1 MCTRTR
7 ERGAKSA
14 ARLFVGNK
22 WLARCAAAVRKP
34 GAAFCP
40 LFRSHRALVPLL
52 LLGLPGSPFSFRAA
66 TGANRFSMVN
76 EPPSGNS
83 LGDTKY
89 SRIVRA
95 YARVEKR
102 RRRKYMRA
110 KERRLPDR
118 SAADGRETRNSG
130 EKRLTL

>member
-1 MCTRTR
+1 MAGSLR
-7 ERGAKSA
+7 RGGEE
-14 ARLFVGNK
+14 ARRGFLSTFPQPPR
-22 WLARCAAAVRKP
+22 ARSSPSSGPA
-34 GAAFCP
+34 GLSF
-40 LFRSHRALVPLL
+40 F
-52 LLGLPGSPFSFRAA
+52 LPGRA

-102 RRRKYMRA
+102 RRRRRRKYMRA

-118 SAADGRETRNSG
+118 SAADGAAVG
-130 EKRLTL
+130 KRGIRGKRG